1 MSNLAIKQSVAII
14 LAVITVFITRLSFL
28 SSYSSYLL
36 AFLIIF
42 SIIYITLTKRSKT
55 PTQLFSG
62 QPLELYGITTVVVL
76 IVVITNS
83 LASPLFFFL
92 YFLLFLFA
100 FMGEA
105 ISVWVFLAMI
115 LLFFLPEASNN
126 FDTNTIIKLGSLL
139 LIAPVS
145 YFVAKE
151 LERRQLLNQQIEEKT
166 DEIIHDAQVLKETT
180 PTSSPEEN
188 EVIDEIIEEAESLKK
203 DSDT

>member
-55 PTQLFSG
+55 PAQLFSG

-100 FMGEA
+100 FTGEA

-180 PTSSPEEN
+180 PTSNPEEN